1 MKTLAIIFVVVVA
14 SLSLSSVVEGQ
25 DDVSSTTI
33 PTPTKCPPKPESI
46 KDLDVNR
53 VRSVQQ
59 AVDHVEVVVL
69 LVTSWIEPLW

>member
-14 SLSLSSVVEGQ
+14 SLSSVVESQ

-59 AVDHVEVVVL
+59 AVDHVEVVDL
-69 LVTSWIEPLW
+69 LVTSWLEPL